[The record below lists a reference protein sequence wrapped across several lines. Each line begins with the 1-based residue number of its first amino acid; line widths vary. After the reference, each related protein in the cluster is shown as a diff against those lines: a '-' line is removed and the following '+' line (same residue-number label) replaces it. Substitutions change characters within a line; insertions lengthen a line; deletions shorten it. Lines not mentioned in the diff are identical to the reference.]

1 MGYKQYFV
9 YILTNRW
16 HNVLYT
22 GMTNSLERRIWE
34 HKHHEI
40 DGFTK
45 KYNCDRLVYYEIHT
59 EVLDAIAR
67 KKQIKPWNR
76 AKKHALIATM
86 NPEWNDLA
94 ANWYDGESAE
104 GTPRRGSG

>member
-1 MGYKQYFV
+1 MGYKTYHV

-16 HNVLYT
+16 KTVLYT

-34 HKHHEI
+34 HKNKTY

-45 KYNCDRLVYYEIHT
+45 KYNCDRLVYYET
-59 EVLDAIAR
+59 YDEVDQAIGREKQLKPWSR
-67 KKQIKPWNR
+67 KKKTW
-76 AKKHALIATM
+76 LIETM

-94 ANWYDGESAE
+94 ADWFTSE
-104 GTPRRGSG
+104 GGPSTRFARSG